1 MINYLDILDIIIFI
15 LVYIGLFFLLNYMNT
30 LMSSSWILTQVKSSF
45 DVIEI
50 CVLMLILILSIF
62 FYINKNHSLKKIF
75 IFSLITIVILC
86 ILLEGDDL
94 LTILTTLGTL
104 TASYIMY
111 YTHQKMISDKK
122 EDLKTKKDDEAYE
135 SIKCHL
141 KTRSDV
147 LKDDFMNLDSNKDRQ
162 TIYLQLFQQ
171 FQYIQDEF
179 RVFNTLCCSHSNMN
193 IKKNVSFLNMR
204 INYIYNNFN
213 FVKDRIEESE
223 YPAEMFTKDLSASMS
238 MTLPSILPLYD
249 TVMVYLFIPHE
260 EFIVAQ
266 IIKDLN
272 ERIDVICEEITEL
285 SNNYTFHYEDYNLEY
300 IQEDLKPSID

>member
-50 CVLMLILILSIF
+50 CVLMLILSIF